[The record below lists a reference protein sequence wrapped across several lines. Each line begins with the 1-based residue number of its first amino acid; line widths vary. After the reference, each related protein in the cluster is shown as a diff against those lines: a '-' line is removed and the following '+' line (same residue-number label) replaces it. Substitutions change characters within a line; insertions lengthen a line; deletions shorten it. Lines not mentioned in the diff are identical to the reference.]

1 MRPHSSETGR
11 EGWTPLRV
19 TAVAATAFLVLGVLR
34 FGELYFDDMSRGHHG
49 TFLTR
54 LLEES
59 TGTVAALVVFPAL
72 LWLCVRLPIRRDNWR
87 RRVPLYFG
95 AALVV
100 SAMHTSLNWGFR
112 LAAFSLSGQGH
123 YDYGIMSIRYF
134 MELPRDLVF
143 IWVIVGVI
151 HGILWIGEN
160 RVRALRTSQLEA
172 RLAQAQLAGLRSQ
185 LQPHFLF
192 NALNT
197 IAAAV
202 WEEPAKA
209 DALLT
214 GLSELLR
221 MALQGAPAHES
232 SLAEEL
238 RVAGLYSDLMRARFE
253 DRLVIRMDVD
263 PGVTNASVPQLV
275 LQPLIENAIRHG
287 GDPETGRIVLEVRC
301 ARSNG
306 TVQLRV
312 RDHGA
317 GFPEPPATALGRGV
331 GLGNTVER
339 LKHLYGDQASLL
351 LTNAGDGGAVV
362 TVTIP
367 FRESAAR

>member
-1 MRPHSSETGR
+1 
-11 EGWTPLRV
+11 
-19 TAVAATAFLVLGVLR
+19 
-34 FGELYFDDMSRGHHG
+34 
-49 TFLTR
+49 
-54 LLEES
+54 
-59 TGTVAALVVFPAL
+59 
-72 LWLCVRLPIRRDNWR
+72 
-87 RRVPLYFG
+87 
-95 AALVV
+95 
-100 SAMHTSLNWGFR
+100 
-112 LAAFSLSGQGH
+112 
-123 YDYGIMSIRYF
+123 
-134 MELPRDLVF
+134 
-143 IWVIVGVI
+143 
-151 HGILWIGEN
+151 
-160 RVRALRTSQLEA
+160 
-172 RLAQAQLAGLRSQ
+172 
-185 LQPHFLF
+185 
-192 NALNT
+192 
-197 IAAAV
+197 
-202 WEEPAKA
+202 
-209 DALLT
+209 
-214 GLSELLR
+214 
-221 MALQGAPAHES
+221 
-232 SLAEEL
+232 
-238 RVAGLYSDLMRARFE
+238 
-253 DRLVIRMDVD
+253 MDVD